1 MSLAPRVSVVI
12 ATYNRSNVLR
22 HTLTSLLSQ
31 TVADFEAIVV
41 GDACSDDTA
50 EVVASF
56 SDPRLV
62 FRNLAANVGD
72 QSGPNNVGMAA
83 ARAPVIAFL
92 NHDDLW
98 FPDHL
103 ERGLALLDAE
113 ADVAL
118 AGWVR
123 GPAPERVVAARGAY
137 SPHQNVPASAW
148 VFRAGLRE
156 TVGPWRH
163 RRELFNIPSQD
174 WLFRAY
180 RKGLRLRHT
189 GIPTLLVVN
198 SVVDAGSYA
207 LRLEE
212 RQAAYLEA
220 MRDPAFRERL
230 EPAAPAAPSL
240 SSRLFRR
247 RDARSAARTASYLVR
262 SAPERLLSRIAPRF
276 GISPLAV
283 TNVFRFGFRRGEFL
297 ERLRHRRGLPHEAH
311 GMLDE

>member
-1 MSLAPRVSVVI
+1 MGPRVTVVL
-12 ATYNRSNVLR
+12 ATFNRSNVLR

-41 GDACSDDTA
+41 GDACTDDTA
-50 EVVASF
+50 AVVASF
-56 SDPRLV
+56 SDSRLV

-72 QSGPNNVGMAA
+72 QSGPNNIGMAA
-83 ARAPVIAFL
+83 ARAPAIAFL

-103 ERGLALLDAE
+103 ERGLALLDAG

-118 AGWVR
+118 AGFVSA
-123 GPAPERVVAARGAY
+123 PAPERVVAPTGAY

-148 VFRAGLRE
+148 IFRAGLRE

-163 RRELFNIPSQD
+163 RRELFNVPSQD
-174 WLFRAY
+174 WLFRAH

-189 GIPTLLVVN
+189 GVPTLLVVN

-207 LRLEE
+207 LRLDA

-220 MRDPAFRERL
+220 LRDPSFRERL
-230 EPAAPAAPSL
+230 EAGTRAASRPPTIA
-240 SSRLFRR
+240 SRLLRR
-247 RDARSAARTASYLVR
+247 RPARDALRTAAYLVS
-262 SAPERLLSRIAPRF
+262 SAPLRLLRRLAPLF
-276 GISPLAV
+276 GVSPLAV
-283 TNVFRFGFRRGEFL
+283 TNVFRFGFRKGEFL
-297 ERLRHRRGLPHEAH
+297 ERLRRQRGLPHEAR
-311 GMLDE
+311 GMLD